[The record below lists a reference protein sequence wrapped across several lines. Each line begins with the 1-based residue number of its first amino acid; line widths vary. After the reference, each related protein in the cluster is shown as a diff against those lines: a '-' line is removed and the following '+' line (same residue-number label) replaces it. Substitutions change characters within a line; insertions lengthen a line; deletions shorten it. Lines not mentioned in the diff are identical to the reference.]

1 MKPSVCVY
9 IEMNGKAFHQKKQ
22 RASMKF
28 PTKSINNRTKAL
40 TISIDWIIMTQD
52 KAFIKKMKKL
62 KNFIDEYIS
71 FLESEGNE
79 K

>member
-52 KAFIKKMKKL
+52 KFAFDLSVEIEEMK
-62 KNFIDEYIS
+62 DES
-71 FLESEGNE
+71 
-79 K
+79 